1 MSAASTAEAIT
12 TETATAIEATRT
24 IESAPSLE
32 ATHTIEVEVI
42 FCDNLD
48 TIQILHI

>member
-12 TETATAIEATRT
+12 TSTAIEATRT